1 MGDVVKSIF
10 GGGGNSV
17 TYNVPQPASPTPI
30 DYDKMYAAATRSAIQ
45 QMQEQERSLE
55 RLYPK
60 MTAMQLGTARQ
71 VAGELDNEYLA
82 RTRGVFDQELK
93 TAASPTTFEDAI
105 QRQAAAEM
113 AAGPT
118 ALDRQIL
125 ASGQGAMGVQ
135 ADRVSGPSNIRE
147 IGAPLMSSVNAAN
160 VRDVRSRDVG
170 AGQLG
175 AALMQQ
181 AVERAQSGGRLS
193 AEAERDAVQSARQGM
208 AARGM
213 ATGNA
218 GLAAELLNRDR
229 FARARQAEDNA
240 FASAVQ
246 GQDLTR
252 QFSNQEAR
260 MRAALANQ
268 GVSAQQALA
277 NQAAAMDSQRLNQ
290 ATLMQAQTQ
299 NQQRD
304 QTLGEMAM
312 RAQMANQQANQQQLA
327 QNRGFMLSANDAF
340 NAANDR
346 RTNLAL
352 GANQLDLARRGRRI
366 TLAEGYGALD
376 PFARGL
382 NPAFGLGQ
390 ATMGQG
396 TQLIGNTFNNAVN
409 QAGNVE
415 SFNRNMQA
423 GMFNSWQNN
432 NAAVQGANMQAG
444 AMRQAGMMNMIGNIG
459 SSILSDKREKKD
471 IKPLGSAGKVLG
483 LTAYEF
489 KYKEQGTG
497 SGEPGAKHV
506 GFLAQDV
513 KKVLPEAVE
522 EVNYRGK
529 KRLAIKPAVIGA
541 ALAQEL
547 TQAKAA

>member
-1 MGDVVKSIF
+1 M
-10 GGGGNSV
+10 
-17 TYNVPQPASPTPI
+17 
-30 DYDKMYAAATRSAIQ
+30 
-45 QMQEQERSLE
+45 
-55 RLYPK
+55 
-60 MTAMQLGTARQ
+60 
-71 VAGELDNEYLA
+71 
-82 RTRGVFDQELK
+82 DQELQ
-93 TAASPTTFEDAI
+93 AASAPSAIEAEI
-105 QRQAAAEM
+105 QRQAQE
-113 AAGPT
+113 
-118 ALDRQIL
+118 
-125 ASGQGAMGVQ
+125 
-135 ADRVSGPSNIRE
+135 E
-147 IGAPLMSSVNAAN
+147 LMLG
-160 VRDVRSRDVG
+160 RSLSPE
-170 AGQLG
+170 Q
-175 AALMQQ
+175 
-181 AVERAQSGGRLS
+181 ERAAQ
-193 AEAERDAVQSARQGM
+193 QSARGAF
-208 AARGM
+208 AARGLG
-213 ATGNA
+213 TSA
-218 GLAAELLNRDR
+218 GSSAAEILNRDAMSQQR
-229 FARARQAEDNA
+229 LDQR
-240 FASAVQ
+240 
-246 GQDLTR
+246 R
-252 QFSNQEAR
+252 QF
-260 MRAALANQ
+260 
-268 GVSAQQALA
+268 
-277 NQAAAMDSQRLNQ
+277 
-290 ATLMQAQTQ
+290 
-299 NQQRD
+299 
-304 QTLGEMAM
+304 
-312 RAQMANQQANQQQLA
+312 
-327 QNRGFMLSANDAF
+327 
-340 NAANDR
+340 
-346 RTNLAL
+346 AL

-415 SFNRNMQA
+415 SFNRNMQ
-423 GMFNSWQNN
+423 GSMYNSWQNN

-459 SSILSDKREKKD
+459 SSIFSDKRMKKD

-489 KYKEQGTG
+489 QYKEQGAG

>member
-1 MGDVVKSIF
+1 MGGGGLF
-10 GGGGNSV
+10 GGGGGGT
-17 TYNVPQPASPTPI
+17 TYNVAQPPAPAPI

-60 MTAMQLGTARQ
+60 MIAQQLGTARQ
-71 VAGELDNEYLA
+71 VAGELDNQYLA
-82 RTRGVFDQELK
+82 RTRGVMDQELQ
-93 TAASPTTFEDAI
+93 AASAPSAIEAELQRRAQADLVGGPTAI
-105 QRQAAAEM
+105 QRQLRDDAQRDL
-113 AAGPT
+113 
-118 ALDRQIL
+118 AL
-125 ASGQGAMGVQ
+125 GQ
-135 ADRVSGPSNIRE
+135 S
-147 IGAPLMSSVNAAN
+147 LSSEEQRNA
-160 VRDVRSRDVG
+160 
-170 AGQLG
+170 
-175 AALMQQ
+175 QQ
-181 AVERAQSGGRLS
+181 
-193 AEAERDAVQSARQGM
+193 
-208 AARGM
+208 AARG
-213 ATGNA
+213 AFAARGLGTSA
-218 GLAAELLNRDR
+218 GSSAAEILNRDAYGR
-229 FARARQAEDNA
+229 QRQDQRRQFAMGAEQYFTGAED
-240 FASAVQ
+240 
-246 GQDLTR
+246 
-252 QFSNQEAR
+252 AR
-260 MRAALANQ
+260 
-268 GVSAQQALA
+268 
-277 NQAAAMDSQRLNQ
+277 
-290 ATLMQAQTQ
+290 
-299 NQQRD
+299 
-304 QTLGEMAM
+304 
-312 RAQMANQQANQQQLA
+312 RAQ
-327 QNRGFMLSANDAF
+327 
-340 NAANDR
+340 
-346 RTNLAL
+346 AL

-366 TLAEGYGALD
+366 ILAEGYGALD

-415 SFNRNMQA
+415 SFNRNLQGSMYNSAMNNQA
-423 GMFNSWQNN
+423 
-432 NAAVQGANMQAG
+432 AIQGANMQAG

-489 KYKEQGTG
+489 KYKEQGAG

>member
-1 MGDVVKSIF
+1 M
-10 GGGGNSV
+10 GGGGSKA
-17 TYNVPQPASPTPI
+17 PAPPPAPPAPTPI
-30 DYDKMYAAATRSAIQ
+30 DYDRMYAAATRSAIQ

-71 VAGELDNEYLA
+71 VAGELDNQYLA
-82 RTRGVFDQELK
+82 RTRGVMDQELQ
-93 TAASPTTFEDAI
+93 AASAPSAIEAEI
-105 QRQAAAEM
+105 QRQAQE
-113 AAGPT
+113 
-118 ALDRQIL
+118 
-125 ASGQGAMGVQ
+125 
-135 ADRVSGPSNIRE
+135 E
-147 IGAPLMSSVNAAN
+147 LMLG
-160 VRDVRSRDVG
+160 RSLSPE
-170 AGQLG
+170 Q
-175 AALMQQ
+175 
-181 AVERAQSGGRLS
+181 ERAAQ
-193 AEAERDAVQSARQGM
+193 QSARGAF
-208 AARGM
+208 AARGLG
-213 ATGNA
+213 TSA
-218 GLAAELLNRDR
+218 GSSAAEILNRDAMSQQR
-229 FARARQAEDNA
+229 LDQR
-240 FASAVQ
+240 
-246 GQDLTR
+246 R
-252 QFSNQEAR
+252 QF
-260 MRAALANQ
+260 
-268 GVSAQQALA
+268 
-277 NQAAAMDSQRLNQ
+277 
-290 ATLMQAQTQ
+290 
-299 NQQRD
+299 
-304 QTLGEMAM
+304 
-312 RAQMANQQANQQQLA
+312 
-327 QNRGFMLSANDAF
+327 
-340 NAANDR
+340 
-346 RTNLAL
+346 AL

-489 KYKEQGTG
+489 KYKEQGAG

-529 KRLAIKPAVIGA
+529 KRLAIKPSVIGA

>member
-1 MGDVVKSIF
+1 
-10 GGGGNSV
+10 
-17 TYNVPQPASPTPI
+17 
-30 DYDKMYAAATRSAIQ
+30 MYAAATRSAIQ

-71 VAGELDNEYLA
+71 VAGELDNQYLA
-82 RTRGVFDQELK
+82 RTRGVMDQELQ
-93 TAASPTTFEDAI
+93 AASAPSAIEAELQRRAQADLVGGPTAI
-105 QRQAAAEM
+105 QRQLRDDAQRDL
-113 AAGPT
+113 
-118 ALDRQIL
+118 AL
-125 ASGQGAMGVQ
+125 GQSLSPEEQ
-135 ADRVSGPSNIRE
+135 R
-147 IGAPLMSSVNAAN
+147 NA
-160 VRDVRSRDVG
+160 
-170 AGQLG
+170 
-175 AALMQQ
+175 QQ
-181 AVERAQSGGRLS
+181 
-193 AEAERDAVQSARQGM
+193 
-208 AARGM
+208 AARG
-213 ATGNA
+213 AFAARGLGTSA
-218 GLAAELLNRDR
+218 GSSAAEILNRDAYGR
-229 FARARQAEDNA
+229 QRQDQRRQFAMGAEQYFTGAED
-240 FASAVQ
+240 
-246 GQDLTR
+246 
-252 QFSNQEAR
+252 AR
-260 MRAALANQ
+260 
-268 GVSAQQALA
+268 
-277 NQAAAMDSQRLNQ
+277 
-290 ATLMQAQTQ
+290 
-299 NQQRD
+299 
-304 QTLGEMAM
+304 
-312 RAQMANQQANQQQLA
+312 RAQ
-327 QNRGFMLSANDAF
+327 
-340 NAANDR
+340 
-346 RTNLAL
+346 AL
-352 GANQLDLARRGRRI
+352 GANQLDLARRGRRVV
-366 TLAEGYGALD
+366 LAEGYGGLD

-415 SFNRNMQA
+415 SFNRNLQGSMYNSAMNNQA
-423 GMFNSWQNN
+423 
-432 NAAVQGANMQAG
+432 AIQGANMQAG

-459 SSILSDKREKKD
+459 SSIFSDKRMKKD

-489 KYKEQGTG
+489 KYKEQGAG